1 MTTTDTL
8 IAMIRERHAA
18 GLAKYGVT
26 VDRKDLTPEQWLQH
40 SIEERIDDLKYMM
53 RAAQEIAALRQNRD
67 EWKRCAEMLNDV
79 LLMERY
85 PEIGDNC
92 ESRRNNADQLFSILS
107 GKISNDHHNPNP

>member
-67 EWKRCAEMLNDV
+67 DWRACAEVLKAALELENCPEGGEAFGDV
-79 LLMERY
+79 VKSAR
-85 PEIGDNC
+85 G
-92 ESRRNNADQLFSILS
+92 LFDSLT
-107 GKISNDHHNPNP
+107 GEPVNVEGEMP